1 MSLSVGVALFAQG
14 SPASRAGNA
23 ACAYR
28 GEPFEFNSVSDLPSQ
43 TLWVT
48 NASLDELVD
57 YGLHRNPKIAHNG
70 YFRTRLA
77 QVVNELGLI
86 DLGLEEQA
94 AFLAEILGSSSELA
108 RTQLGLSQHPVR
120 GLAQGVG
127 QLYGSVEPP
136 VGSSIREV
144 ATQACQRYTS
154 CERQQRY
161 ERAEIF
167 SFWFPRHGW
176 ANKLLQTPMPS
187 NDNLTVLPSHTLPEM
202 GQDAGVLVEWARQNN
217 IPLFA
222 RVRIIGLDETA
233 GRLMNYGAGAHTIAG
248 RGADGGNYS
257 ARNLR
262 EWCSLPEL
270 EVLAQSG
277 EIEVLQVASASGWF
291 GSGLHVDQDR
301 LAPVSYAYGIVAEN
315 LWVGITRKADFT
327 GSVSTSLST
336 AWIQAVD
343 RMECLRIAERMV
355 NLGMEV
361 INYGN
366 GRVTVACPPSVRAL
380 IPQVAAEEGL
390 MYPASLKDLQHYKV
404 HADRPE
410 QLLQHL
416 INCQNYG
423 KIIEVNQLLLS
434 KMRGRN
440 AA

>member
-1 MSLSVGVALFAQG
+1 MDVGVALFAHG
-14 SPASRAGNA
+14 SPASKSGNA
-23 ACAYR
+23 ACAFR
-28 GEPFEFNSVSDLPSQ
+28 GEPFVFNSVSDLPSQ

-48 NASLDELVD
+48 NASLDELVE

-70 YFRTRLA
+70 YFRTRLG
-77 QVVNELGLI
+77 QVVTELGLI
-86 DLGLEEQA
+86 DLSLEEQA

-127 QLYGSVEPP
+127 QLYGASEPP
-136 VGSSIREV
+136 EGSAMKAV
-144 ATQACQRYTS
+144 AIQACQRYTS

-167 SFWFPRHGW
+167 SFWFPRYSW
-176 ANKLLQTPMPS
+176 ANRLLETPMPT
-187 NDNLTVLPSHTLPEM
+187 NENLTGLPLHTLPEM
-202 GQDAGVLVEWARQNN
+202 GQDAGVLVEWAKQNH

-233 GRLMNYGAGAHTIAG
+233 GRLMNYGAGAHTISG
-248 RGADGGNYS
+248 QGAEGGKYS

-270 EVLAQSG
+270 EVLVQSG
-277 EIEVLQVASASGWF
+277 EIEILQVASASGWF
-291 GSGLHVDQDR
+291 SSGLHVDQDR
-301 LAPVSYAYGIVAEN
+301 LSPVSYAYGIVAEN
-315 LWVGITRKADFT
+315 LWVGITRKPDFS

-343 RMECLRIAERMV
+343 RMECLRVAERMV

-390 MYPASLKDLQHYKV
+390 MYPATLKGLHHYQV
-404 HADRPE
+404 RQDRPD

-416 INCQNYG
+416 INTQNYS

-434 KMRGRN
+434 KMRSRHE
-440 AA
+440 A